1 MYTLGHFFLW
11 TCCFSGPLRAVAEDV
26 EMLQISAG
34 CGGPENQMQC
44 LAFSG
49 ISHEQFS
56 MDRLQVLAAKRLLF

>member
-1 MYTLGHFFLW
+1 MIWNVYVGTLLPLVLLH
-11 TCCFSGPLRAVAEDV
+11 CFSGPLRAVAEDV

-56 MDRLQVLAAKRLLF
+56 IGPSPGFGC